1 MEQRREREQD
11 DVKKKKK
18 KKKLARRRRG
28 LHGGKERDHKL
39 IKLEISRS
47 IDEMKL

>member
-11 DVKKKKK
+11 DVKKKK

>member
-1 MEQRREREQD
+1 MEQRREHEQD
-11 DVKKKKK
+11 DVKKKK